1 MRLLSKIEQRKGYID
16 FFFEQI
22 SRMYLGG
29 RVIMNKAKLYPWYF
43 AIGAIAIYT
52 LLSVLPGIIGI
63 GYSFTDWSAYSKELH
78 FVGLENFKEVFD
90 GGGDYLVYIK
100 NTLLFT
106 VITTVFKTVLG
117 LFLAV
122 VLSSNIK
129 GQNFHRGILYLPSVL
144 PILVTGLVFTSI
156 LNPKNGFL
164 NEALRALGMSGLAQ
178 KWLVDPQIAF
188 GSVMAVDIWRGT
200 GYIMTMMIAGIAAIP
215 KVYYEASSIDGA
227 NAWKKFTNITLPML
241 RQTIA
246 VCVVLNVLYGLK
258 VFDMVY
264 ALTNGGPGHRT
275 EVMYTAVFKMFSKGL
290 YAEGTTIS
298 SVMFIFMIVI
308 GYFMVKILT
317 KDEVIE

>member
-1 MRLLSKIEQRKGYID
+1 
-16 FFFEQI
+16 
-22 SRMYLGG
+22 
-29 RVIMNKAKLYPWYF
+29 MNKKKLYPWYF

-78 FVGLENFKEVFD
+78 FVGFKNFAEVFK
-90 GGGDYLVYIK
+90 GSGDYLKYIK
-100 NTLLFT
+100 NTLLLT
-106 VITTVFKTVLG
+106 VVTTVFKTTLG

-122 VLSSNIK
+122 ILSGHIK
-129 GQNFHRGILYLPSVL
+129 FRNFHRGVLYMPSIL

-164 NEALRALGMSGLAQ
+164 NELLRMIGLGGLAQ

-188 GSVMAVDIWRGT
+188 GSVMGVDIWRGT

-215 KVYYEASSIDGA
+215 KVYYEAAAIDGA
-227 NAWKKFTNITLPML
+227 NAWKKFQNITLPML

-298 SVMFIFMIVI
+298 SVMFLFMIFT

-317 KDEVIE
+317 KDEVVE